1 MQIAIQNTLKRLH
14 AEAGNQ
20 GMTLIKGLLK
30 GIFRK
35 LRPEDMQKAYIS
47 ISRNQGLDLYQLLL
61 NREAKYMVEFGT
73 SFGVSSLYL
82 AAVAQ
87 ETNGKVVTTE
97 LLPSKCQVARQNF
110 EEAGVC
116 DLVDLREGD
125 ALETL
130 KDLDHGVDFLLLDGW
145 NDLYLPILKLVEP
158 KMKSGALVY
167 VDNVN
172 FRSARG
178 FMNTLRSR
186 KDFKKV
192 EGNCNGRVALF
203 EKRIN
208 L

>member
-1 MQIAIQNTLKRLH
+1 MAIQNTLKRLH
-14 AEAGNQ
+14 AEAGSQ
-20 GMTLIKGLLK
+20 GLTLVKGLLK

-35 LRPEDMQKAYIS
+35 LRPEDMQDAYIA
-47 ISRNQGLDLYQLLL
+47 ISQNQGLELYELLL
-61 NREAKYMVEFGT
+61 NREVKYMVEFGT
-73 SFGVSSLYL
+73 SFGVSTLYL
-82 AAVAQ
+82 AAVAK
-87 ETNGKVVTTE
+87 ETGGRVVTTE
-97 LLPSKCQVARQNF
+97 LLPSKCQVAQQHF

-130 KDLDHGVDFLLLDGW
+130 NDLDPGIDFLLLDGW

-172 FRSARG
+172 FRSAHG
-178 FMNTLRSR
+178 FINTLRSR

-192 EGNCNGRVALF
+192 EGKRNKRRALF
-203 EKRIN
+203 EKI
-208 L
+208 